1 VWNRRTDLGSAAV
14 TAAAVYA
21 GLRIGLAGG
30 ALAPYCEEHGY
41 FFGER
46 GVCIDRL
53 SALAAS
59 QVAYNVIATGVGT
72 LLPGLLLDDGRI
84 GISPRWLLMSTLLLP
99 VAVVGWLKGPT
110 PVRWTALV
118 VGFTVLSSFML
129 YRSRN
134 HMAALAAVSIAV
146 GVGLPIAGDA
156 LRRKAP
162 HGLIPSLAIAALV
175 SIVATRTLV
184 AHRLISDRVE
194 QESQPDACDPDVPRI
209 DRDFKQRLWQRYGLE
224 LPECGS
230 IGTSR

>member
-1 VWNRRTDLGSAAV
+1 
-14 TAAAVYA
+14 
-21 GLRIGLAGG
+21 
-30 ALAPYCEEHGY
+30 
-41 FFGER
+41 
-46 GVCIDRL
+46 
-53 SALAAS
+53 
-59 QVAYNVIATGVGT
+59 
-72 LLPGLLLDDGRI
+72 
-84 GISPRWLLMSTLLLP
+84 MSTLLLP